1 MSDALY
7 ERYKDALR
15 RGHVAAQRSHFD
27 EALEA
32 YGEAARLAPDRAMPL
47 VGIGSVLDR
56 LGKPHEALQAFEK
69 ALDRAPTDETALRGR
84 VEALLAI
91 GDRIRAAEALDRL
104 ATTLEAAGRAGDG
117 VDAARRALDLAESRD
132 RRSTLRAMVDRLL
145 LGDPAAAAASI
156 AVVDRAEA
164 LLRGPIGEEA
174 PPPEPPPPPFDGAAA
189 MAAVEDA
196 AARGDAAEART
207 AALDAARGHRAAG
220 QFHAAIDACYIAL
233 ATNPSDPSLHLSLAE
248 LYLDRGWRSVAAD
261 KLLLLARLVDLG
273 GDGSTLERVC
283 ELAAR
288 VPDDPR
294 LEAICA

>member
-15 RGHVAAQRSHFD
+15 RGHIAAQRSHFD
-27 EALEA
+27 EALQA

-56 LGKPHEALQAFEK
+56 IGKPHEAAQAFEK
-69 ALDRAPTDETALRGR
+69 ALDRAPTDEAALRGR
-84 VEALLAI
+84 AEALLAI
-91 GDRIRAAEALDRL
+91 GDRIRAAETLDRL
-104 ATTLEAAGRAGDG
+104 ATTLETAGRAGDG
-117 VDAARRALDLAESRD
+117 VDAARRALDLAESRS
-132 RRSTLRAMVDRLL
+132 RRSTLRSMVDRLV
-145 LGDPAAAAASI
+145 GDPAAATAST

-174 PPPEPPPPPFDGAAA
+174 PPPEPLPPPFDGAAA

-248 LYLDRGWRSVAAD
+248 LYLDRGWRSVATD
-261 KLLLLARLVDLG
+261 KLVLLARLADLG
-273 GDGSTLERVC
+273 EDGSTRERVC
-283 ELAAR
+283 EVAAR
-288 VPDDPR
+288 VPDDAR

>member
-15 RGHVAAQRSHFD
+15 RGHVAAQRSHYD

-56 LGKPHEALQAFEK
+56 IGKPHEAAQAFEK
-69 ALDRAPTDETALRGR
+69 ALERAPTDETALRGR
-84 VEALLAI
+84 AEVLLAL
-91 GDRIRAAEALDRL
+91 GDRIRAAETLDRL
-104 ATTLEAAGRAGDG
+104 AAMLEGAGRAGDG
-117 VDAARRALDLAESRD
+117 VDAARRALDLAELRD
-132 RRSTLRAMVDRLL
+132 RRSTLRSMVDRLV
-145 LGDPAAAAASI
+145 GDPAAAAAST

-196 AARGDAAEART
+196 AARGDADEART
-207 AALDAARGHRAAG
+207 AALVAARGHRAAG

-233 ATNPSDPSLHLSLAE
+233 ATNPSDPGLHLSLAE

-261 KLLLLARLVDLG
+261 KLVLLARLDDLG
-273 GDGSTLERVC
+273 EDGSTRERVC
-283 ELAAR
+283 ELAQR